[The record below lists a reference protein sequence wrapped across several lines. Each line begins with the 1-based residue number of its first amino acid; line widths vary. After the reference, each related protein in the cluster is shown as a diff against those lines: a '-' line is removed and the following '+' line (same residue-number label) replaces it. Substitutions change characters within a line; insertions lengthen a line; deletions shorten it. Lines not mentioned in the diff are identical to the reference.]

1 MPDEFERF
9 RDTIKDGL
17 ERNGPKQDWP
27 KGWRL
32 GDLQMVLDNQREM
45 LACLATLARGG
56 MLPISIA
63 KDLQERAKKITKI
76 LEG

>member
-1 MPDEFERF
+1 MPDEFERL
-9 RDTIKDGL
+9 RDTIKTGL
-17 ERNGPKQDWP
+17 QRNGQLA
-27 KGWRL
+27 RS
-32 GDLQMVLDNQREM
+32 GDEIAMILDNQREM